1 MVKENIDLLQHEI
14 AQHLDDMEIIE
25 MSVDNITR

>member
-14 AQHLDDMEIIE
+14 TQHLDDMEIIE